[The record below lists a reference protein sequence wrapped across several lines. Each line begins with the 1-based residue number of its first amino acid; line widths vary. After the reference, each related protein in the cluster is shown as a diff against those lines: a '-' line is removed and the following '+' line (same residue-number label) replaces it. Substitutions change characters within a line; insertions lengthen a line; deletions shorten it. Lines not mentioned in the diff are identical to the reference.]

1 MSTSFPQQLPAP
13 PTIPVDCFL
22 SNGSFYCFYFF
33 QSNKLLPQQQ
43 LACHTHIFPLVDF
56 STTSKCHLQTMA
68 AASFIVS
75 FFHQPWLPFLEAT
88 EAFIASISSGATN
101 HCFCNNWHAI
111 MHIFPLVDCFLFF
124 NLQTPPPDHGCHIIY
139 SFLFSTNHGCLLALT
154 MAAASFIVSFFPP
167 TTAVHNTT

>member
-1 MSTSFPQQLPAP
+1 MEAFIASISSGAT
-13 PTIPVDCFL
+13 T
-22 SNGSFYCFYFF
+22 YCFHSNNWHAICIFSHWLIFF
-33 QSNKLLPQQQ
+33 
-43 LACHTHIFPLVDF
+43 
-56 STTSKCHLQTMA
+56 TTSRCHLRTMA

-154 MAAASFIVSFFPP
+154 MAAASFIVSFFSP